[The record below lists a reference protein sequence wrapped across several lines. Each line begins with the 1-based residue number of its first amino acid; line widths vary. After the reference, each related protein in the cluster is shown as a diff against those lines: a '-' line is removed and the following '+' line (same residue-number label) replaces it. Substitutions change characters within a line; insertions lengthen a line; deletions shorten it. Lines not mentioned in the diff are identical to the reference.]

1 MCIHTSHRYAALHA
15 HAPRDPHRAA
25 IPIFA
30 VLGSIFIEG
39 KNPTGTEFASLGVV
53 FLGVAVSMWEGS
65 DTRASL
71 LGIGC
76 CLLGT
81 ISNGLMMSSIGRLM
95 SEKVDVLR
103 LTFYTAPLTCFMLLP
118 FYLHNEAHD
127 FAVYQSSHSMSYVG
141 EERGAVAGS
150 RSRRYELLQEPGRM
164 SHGVT
169 CCAAPMLLGPSNCC
183 SAVLSP
189 TQPSHLTS
197 HLHTLRPAAPGLC
210 ERAGVQPGS
219 LVRHQDHISGHH
231 HRDRGDEDHP
241 DPGAVIAHAG
251 CVWYIFVDG
260 HDVGFER
267 CTAWWHNTRSQP
279 VITVMSTQDHE
290 HSCSHPACADDT

>member
-1 MCIHTSHRYAALHA
+1 MYCHLLHVYLHISYRYAALHA
-15 HAPRDPHRAA
+15 NAPCDPHRAA

-30 VLGSIFIEG
+30 ALGSIFIEG
-39 KNPTGTEFASLGVV
+39 KNPTGTEFASLGIV

-141 EERGAVAGS
+141 EDWGAVAGS
-150 RSRRYELLQEPGRM
+150 RFRRDELLQEPDRM
-164 SHGVT
+164 AHGVT
-169 CCAAPMLLGPSNCC
+169 CCAAPMLLGPSDCC

-231 HRDRGDEDHP
+231 HRDRGDEDHL
-241 DPGAVIAHAG
+241 DPGAIITHA
-251 CVWYIFVDG
+251 
-260 HDVGFER
+260 R
-267 CTAWWHNTRSQP
+267 CGGT
-279 VITVMSTQDHE
+279 I
-290 HSCSHPACADDT
+290 C